1 MCCYVIV
8 TVRSMLW
15 SLLSIT
21 ACLTELA
28 AFMSAHWLITTELHT
43 AGDNSSNTNGV
54 STDESVIRTIGLFL
68 RCEQT
73 GKDDFIRMSD
83 NCRVYAHSIG
93 DIASPFWIATTIFM
107 ATAILFLLVVALFS
121 VWALCFRNLGR
132 KSIFSISGILQAI
145 AGLLL
150 IFSLVLFPAG
160 WGSTRVHYD
169 CGPHSGPFNIGTC
182 HIGWAYYAAI
192 VGTLLCFICAV
203 MSNQAEASTGSE
215 SVEND
220 IIDGKN
226 PVCAL

>member
-28 AFMSAHWLITTELHT
+28 AFMSAHWLITSEMKIP
-43 AGDNSSNTNGV
+43 DSNSTHVNGL
-54 STDESVIRTIGLFL
+54 SSETTMIRTIGLFL
-68 RCEQT
+68 RCQQV
-73 GKDDFIRMSD
+73 GNDDFIRMSD

-93 DIASPFWIATTIFM
+93 EIASPFWTATCIFM

-160 WGSTRVHYD
+160 WGSERVQFD
-169 CGPHSGPFNIGTC
+169 CGAHTGAFNLGTC
-182 HIGWAYYAAI
+182 HIGWAYYAAMF
-192 VGTLLCFICAV
+192 GTLLSFFCAV

-215 SVEND
+215 RVEND